1 MSLQTII
8 DNAQYLTID
17 RRELT
22 GSSMSRSGVYK
33 TADRNV
39 NVYTFNLSMHNG
51 LKYSTN
57 RAVLEDLYSATGK
70 SKEANISLN
79 NNSGMNYLTAYQG
92 DIASNQISQ
101 ISLVGSNG
109 RELYV
114 NCAAATGSGYLFK
127 KGDFVQPEGN
137 VGGYRYPYQVT
148 SDVTFS
154 TSSNV
159 TIPVHRGILSQ
170 NGVSLTSGGIKV
182 GNDVT
187 WRVKISNLPSFSVVP
202 YDRIEFG
209 EEFSLVEVLQT
220 GAADLQTLSFSP
232 GANGSVSLGSITYT
246 QPTTFTYIDT
256 VTITSSP

>member
-1 MSLQTII
+1 MSLQSII
-8 DNAQYLTID
+8 DNAQFVTVD
-17 RRELT
+17 RRELS

-39 NVYTFNLSMHNG
+39 NVYSFTVGMHNA
-51 LKYSTN
+51 LKYSEN
-57 RAVLEDLYSATGK
+57 RAILEDLYSATGTT
-70 SKEANISLN
+70 KEANISLN
-79 NNSGMNYLTAYQG
+79 NNSGMNYLKAYQG
-92 DIASNQISQ
+92 DIASNQISL
-101 ISLVGSNG
+101 ISMVGSSG
-109 RELYV
+109 KELYM
-114 NCAAATGSGYLFK
+114 NCSGATGSGYLFK

-187 WRVKISNLPSFSVVP
+187 WRVKIVSMPTYSVVP
-202 YDRIEFG
+202 YDRIEFS
-209 EEFSLVEVLQT
+209 ETFSLIEVLQT

-232 GANGSVSLGSITYT
+232 GTGGTLSIGSITYT
-246 QPTTFTYIDT
+246 APINYEVINISGP
-256 VTITSSP
+256 VT